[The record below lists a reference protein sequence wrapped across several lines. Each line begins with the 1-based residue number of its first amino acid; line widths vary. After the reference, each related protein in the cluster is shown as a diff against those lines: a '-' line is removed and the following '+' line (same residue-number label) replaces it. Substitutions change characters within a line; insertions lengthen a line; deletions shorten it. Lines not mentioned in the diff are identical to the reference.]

1 MPRFSIRNPYFI
13 IVVCLV
19 LLVIG
24 VTSLARMPV
33 DLFPAINLPEVV
45 VATFYSGMPPQDIET
60 DITDPLERFF
70 TLASGI
76 DHMESRSLLGVSII
90 RVYFQPGTNADAD
103 VTELSNL
110 ALADLK
116 RLPPGTLPPVVL
128 KFDASSLPVALV
140 TVKGEGL
147 NETQLH
153 DYAQFQIRN
162 QIAVVP
168 GAEIPPPFGG
178 QYRQIMVYVDPYK
191 LLSRQLSPM
200 DVVGAVN
207 NSNLILPAGDVKI
220 GLDDYYVYSN
230 SLVDTMKQ
238 LGEVPVKTVKDAWVS
253 VNDIGKAEDSH
264 QIQYNVVRVDS
275 QRSCYIPIMKQG
287 GNTNTIDVVNGIR
300 ALVGHLYD
308 IPKQMVANVV
318 FDQSVYVKEAIK
330 TVLHEGLLGLILTS
344 LMILIFLGSLRATS
358 AVLLSIPLSALATFV
373 VLFMMG
379 STVNTMILGGLALA
393 FSRVIDNS
401 VISLENIYRHLE
413 MGAAPMV
420 AAEVGGAEVNLA
432 VLAATLVDVV
442 DFFPVVFLY
451 GVAKFLFSALA
462 LAFCLSLL
470 ASFVVAMTVIPLF
483 CSRFLKAVPHV
494 EKHSH
499 ADEEY
504 EVEPTEPE
512 SRSRWDRFNARFNQC
527 FNKVLDFYEL
537 WVRRA
542 LKRPGLTVA
551 ALGGIFLA
559 SLAIYPLLGLAFFPQ
574 TDAGQFTINLKV
586 PTGTRI
592 ENTEQYVAKVEDLIR
607 HEVDP
612 KDLKMVVSNIGV
624 VPDFSSLYTTNA
636 GSYTATLQVA
646 LNEPHR
652 LSSFEYMDRV
662 EKRIASEHPD
672 IRTFFSSGS
681 MVDAILNMG
690 MPAPIDIQVSGP
702 ALHQIYGVAQE
713 LAGRIQQVPGVGEI
727 YIPQDMNYPAL
738 QLDVDRIHAA
748 ELGLTQ
754 KDVVDNVITAL
765 NSNYMIAPNYWVD
778 RKSGNDYYLT
788 VQYFEHGPGAI
799 HDMTDIGQIP
809 LRSQPKNKTESALG
823 SLNCGPIGLAGLPM
837 RSDWS
842 VPKSE
847 PILHP
852 SPSRAM
858 WGCNQ
863 NSSGATIATSGGERP
878 VTVLGNVVKVN
889 YTQTP
894 TEVDHYQIQRV
905 IDLYVTPSGEDLGR
919 VTHAIQEIV
928 DKGHLPANVRVNLR
942 GMVEGMNAS
951 FKSFGLGFL
960 LSFVLLFLI
969 LTAQFKSFI
978 DPLLIMLAIP
988 MGFVGVLIILPLTHS
1003 TLNVMSLMGV
1013 LMLVGIADSN
1023 SILIVDF
1030 AHNLERQGMSPLDAV
1045 ITACRVRLR
1054 PILMTSLATIIGMI
1068 PMAIKLGTG
1077 AEQYAPMARA
1087 IIGGLASS
1095 VLLTIFIVPA
1105 AYLLVYGRGKKES
1118 VEGVVVEPAR

>member
-1 MPRFSIRNPYFI
+1 MPGFSIRNPYFI
-13 IVVCLV
+13 IVICLT

-24 VTSLARMPV
+24 VTSLTRMPV
-33 DLFPAINLPEVV
+33 DLFPPINLPEVV
-45 VATFYSGMPPQDIET
+45 VATFYSGMPPEDIET

-70 TLASGI
+70 TLASGV

-90 RVYFQPGTNADAD
+90 RVYFQPGTSADAD
-103 VTELSNL
+103 VSELSNL

-168 GAEIPPPFGG
+168 GAEIPGVFGG
-178 QYRQIMVYVDPYK
+178 IYRQIMVYVDPYK
-191 LLSRQLSPM
+191 LASRQLSVM

-207 NSNLILPAGDVKI
+207 DSNLILPAGDVKM
-220 GLDDYYVYSN
+220 GPYDYFVYSN
-230 SLVDTMKQ
+230 SLVDSMKQ
-238 LGEVPVKTVKDAWVS
+238 LGEVPLKVKGHSWVT
-253 VNDIGKAEDSH
+253 VNDVGKAEDAH
-264 QIQYNVVRVDS
+264 GIQSNIVRIDG
-275 QRSCYIPIMKQG
+275 QRSAYIPIMKQG
-287 GNTNTIDVVNGIR
+287 GDTNTIAVVDGVRELIK
-300 ALVGHLYD
+300 HLYD
-308 IPKQMVANVV
+308 IPQQMKTSIV
-318 FDQSVYVKEAIK
+318 FDQSVYVKEAID
-330 TVLHEGLLGLILTS
+330 TVLHEGALGLILTS
-344 LMILIFLGSLRATS
+344 LMILIFLGSFRATS
-358 AVLLSIPLSALATFV
+358 AVLLSIPLSALAAFV
-373 VLFMMG
+373 VLAMMG
-379 STVNTMILGGLALA
+379 GTINTMILGGMALA

-413 MGAAPMV
+413 MGAAPMI
-420 AAEVGGAEVNLA
+420 AAEVGGSEVSLA

-442 DFFPVVFLY
+442 DFFPVIFLY

-483 CSRFLKAVPHV
+483 CSRFLKAKPHG
-494 EKHSH
+494 
-499 ADEEY
+499 
-504 EVEPTEPE
+504 EVHDNKVYDPAAST
-512 SRSRWDRFNARFNQC
+512 SRMDRFNARFNQE
-527 FNKVLDFYEL
+527 FNKILDFYEY

-542 LKRPGLTVA
+542 LQRPGLTVA
-551 ALGGIFLA
+551 LLSGLFVL
-559 SLAIYPLLGLAFFPQ
+559 SLAIYPLLGLAFFPK

-592 ENTEQYVAKVEDLIR
+592 EMTDQYVAKVEDLIR
-607 HEVDP
+607 KQIDP
-612 KDLKMVVSNIGV
+612 KDFKRIVSNIGV
-624 VPDFSSLYTTNA
+624 VPDFSSLYTTNS
-636 GSYTATLQVA
+636 GPYTATVQVA

-662 EKRIASEHPD
+662 QKAMASQFPD

-681 MVDAILNMG
+681 MVDAILNTG
-690 MPAPIDIQVSGP
+690 MPAPIDVQVSSP
-702 ALHQIYGVAQE
+702 DLDQIYSIAQN
-713 LAGRIQQVPGVGEI
+713 LANRFREVHGVGQI

-738 QLDVDRIHAA
+738 RLDVDRVHAG

-788 VQYFEHGPGAI
+788 VQYFEHGDAAI
-799 HDMTDIGQIP
+799 HNMADLGQIP
-809 LRSQPKNKTESALG
+809 LRDPSTGVDIS
-823 SLNCGPIGLAGLPM
+823 CGPNAGPPQPGM
-837 RSDWS
+837 ARTAW
-842 VPKSE
+842 
-847 PILHP
+847 
-852 SPSRAM
+852 ACA
-858 WGCNQ
+858 GQ
-863 NSSGATIATSGGERP
+863 GRP
-878 VTVLGNVVKVN
+878 TTVLKSVVDVK
-889 YTQTP
+889 QILTP
-894 TEVDHYQIQRV
+894 TEVDHYQIQRAV
-905 IDLYVTPSGEDLGR
+905 DIYVTPAAEDLGR
-919 VTHAIQEIV
+919 VTGAVRDILAKEKIP
-928 DKGHLPANVRVNLR
+928 GNVRVNLR
-942 GMVEGMNAS
+942 GMVQGMEAS
-951 FKSFGLGFL
+951 FKSFALGFL
-960 LSFVLLFLI
+960 ISFVLLFLI

-978 DPLLIMLAIP
+978 DPFLIMLAIP
-988 MGFVGVLIILPLTHS
+988 MGFIGVLIILPLTHS

-1030 AHNLERQGMSPLDAV
+1030 AHNLERQGLSPADAV

-1068 PMAIKLGTG
+1068 PMALKLGTG
-1077 AEQYAPMARA
+1077 AEQYTPMARA
-1087 IIGGLASS
+1087 IIGGLTSS
-1095 VLLTIFIVPA
+1095 VILTIFIVPA
-1105 AYLLVYGRGKKES
+1105 AYLLVYGKRGAKATANAAPETA
-1118 VEGVVVEPAR
+1118 E